1 MGQEAEKFIKNLAKK
16 MTFKDHTSEYST
28 NMSFIRRRLRF
39 DLLRTTL
46 IAIRGFR
53 GKQNAIQP
61 KKISELDLE
70 VQRQADAVEM

>member
-1 MGQEAEKFIKNLAKK
+1 MGPEAEMFVKQLARK
-16 MTFKDHTSEYST
+16 MTIKDGSSEYPN

-53 GKQNAIQP
+53 GKVKAAAQNIR
-61 KKISELDLE
+61 ELDLDLE
-70 VQRQADAVEM
+70 RSVQLPM